1 MLQFE
6 IITPEKVVYKD
17 EVDEVL
23 LPTPN
28 GEIGIL
34 PEHISLVSQVS
45 SGEITLKKKNK
56 ENHVAVTGGYV
67 QVENDKVT
75 ILADYAIRSDDI
87 ELKKAEEAK
96 QRAEKKMKEK
106 VSERDFALAESELRR
121 SLLEIQVVKRRRASK
136 IPGQ

>member
-23 LPTPN
+23 IPTPN

-34 PEHISLVSQVS
+34 PEHISLVTQVS
-45 SGEITLKKKNK
+45 QGELTIVKKNAK
-56 ENHVAVTGGYV
+56 THIAITGGYAK
-67 QVENDKVT
+67 VENDTVT

-96 QRAEKKMKEK
+96 MRAEKRMNEK
-106 VSERDFALAESELRR
+106 VSERDFALAQSELRR
-121 SLLEIQVVKRRRASK
+121 SLMEIQVVKRRKVRN